1 MSVSE
6 IQLYQILKSKLGEKE
21 AEQLVSFVKS
31 EVKTEFDN
39 KREFLATKD
48 DIVHVREDM
57 ANIKSELS
65 KSIYIVGLIQFLAI
79 VGSVLAIFNF
89 MIK

>member
-6 IQLYQILKSKLGEKE
+6 IQLYQILKNKLGEKE
-21 AEQLVSFVKS
+21 AEELVSFVKA
-31 EVKTEFDN
+31 EVKSEYDN
-39 KREFLATKD
+39 KREILATK
-48 DIVHVREDM
+48 EDL
-57 ANIKSELS
+57 ANIRADLM

-89 MIK
+89 MLK